1 MFDPD
6 SIVMTLNFQVPYR
19 YLVSK
24 IKLAI
29 NPHSSDTLIAINLSN
44 IAFTGYLWLKSI
56 LHKPKLM
63 H

>member
-29 NPHSSDTLIAINLSN
+29 NPHSSDTLIAINL
-44 IAFTGYLWLKSI
+44 
-56 LHKPKLM
+56 
-63 H
+63 